1 MHTSLAVRYLREC
14 VKGSE
19 IMELTINHQLL
30 DALGE
35 IYEKH
40 PRVLG
45 IVCYIWNIEMVKKLL
60 ELLPKALPE
69 TVIICGGPEVSYG
82 TADFMR
88 EFPMVDFVI
97 RGEGE
102 EAVPKLIARICQF
115 HFEKQAMKK
124 VSSLGVIP
132 GVAMRCEDGTIEES
146 TDVTVADFAN
156 PAVVPFGYR
165 EEEMEGL
172 RERILIMRRRAAARF
187 RVPTACRVRRPVY
200 AICRW
205 RACFAS
211 STSSC
216 ATMCVRSSLST
227 ARLTRKSHI
236 FCPSCSTSSNCRRQC
251 TRISIL
257 KSPSTISTK
266 RSSRP

>member
-1 MHTSLAVRYLREC
+1 MSQAEYKDILWLAVNAKYMHTSLAVRYLREC

-97 RGEGE
+97 RGEGK
-102 EAVPKLIARICQF
+102 KLCRS
-115 HFEKQAMKK
+115 
-124 VSSLGVIP
+124 SSL
-132 GVAMRCEDGTIEES
+132 
-146 TDVTVADFAN
+146 
-156 PAVVPFGYR
+156 
-165 EEEMEGL
+165 
-172 RERILIMRRRAAARF
+172 
-187 RVPTACRVRRPVY
+187 
-200 AICRW
+200 
-205 RACFAS
+205 AS
-211 STSSC
+211 
-216 ATMCVRSSLST
+216 V
-227 ARLTRKSHI
+227 
-236 FCPSCSTSSNCRRQC
+236 N
-251 TRISIL
+251 SIL
-257 KSPSTISTK
+257 
-266 RSSRP
+266 RNRQ